1 MTLDEVKK
9 QRKRLSLNL
18 FLTALIISLPISLL
32 FLFFDE
38 IDSSLAFFL
47 CNLVVSLDLITLIV
61 VSGMIFDS
69 GDGGIFKL
77 SVIGLF
83 KLLLLIVV
91 LYGII
96 TLFKKE
102 PFALFAGIT
111 LPVGIAVFWGIR
123 SSKE

>member
-1 MTLDEVKK
+1 M
-9 QRKRLSLNL
+9 NF
-18 FLTALIISLPISLL
+18 FLTALIISLPISFL
-32 FLFFDE
+32 FLFLDE
-38 IDSSLAFFL
+38 INSALAFFL
-47 CNLVVSLDLITLIV
+47 CNLVVSLDLIFLIAV
-61 VSGMIFDS
+61 AGMIFDS
-69 GDGGIFKL
+69 GDSGFVKL
-77 SVIGLF
+77 GVMVFF

-111 LPVGIAVFWGIR
+111 LPVGIVIFWGIK